1 MRIYILIQGESH
13 QTYFSVKFKFSKGLE
28 YNFSVKNKHIII
40 LVHSPYKVSKTKHFR
55 KINVAGLENV
65 WQNCREFMRMCHP
78 KDLHNEKKCATKT
91 HLVLFI

>member
-55 KINVAGLENV
+55 KIN
-65 WQNCREFMRMCHP
+65 
-78 KDLHNEKKCATKT
+78 ATKPSLEYIT
-91 HLVLFI
+91 SVNKLKILF

>member
-55 KINVAGLENV
+55 KIN
-65 WQNCREFMRMCHP
+65 
-78 KDLHNEKKCATKT
+78 ATKPS
-91 HLVLFI
+91 LEYIISVNKLKILLMS

>member
-55 KINVAGLENV
+55 KIN
-65 WQNCREFMRMCHP
+65 
-78 KDLHNEKKCATKT
+78 ATKPS
-91 HLVLFI
+91 LECIISVNKLEILFLHINKWKRSLRSFKRHY